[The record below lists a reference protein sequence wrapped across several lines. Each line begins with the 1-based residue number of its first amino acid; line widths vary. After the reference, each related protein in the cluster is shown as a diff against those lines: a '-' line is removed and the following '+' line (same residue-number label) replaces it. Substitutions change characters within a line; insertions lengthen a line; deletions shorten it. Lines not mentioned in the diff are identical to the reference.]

1 MIKLNSNFSSARNHL
16 VRLLFTLYVVFSI
29 LVTACGGGPVP
40 SEETT
45 ESVVEPTEV
54 SVEVEPTEV
63 IVPVAEPTTM
73 APSTEKE
80 EKEVVE
86 EAAPVVE
93 TVAEVLLT
101 VLTGRVDYMLPGA
114 EDWQQAL
121 GEEIPLDIG
130 TQLRAYQLSSARL
143 DLLDGSKVLMKPVS
157 QLGMTTYVHEPET
170 PVTQAYVDIPEGEAA
185 FDVNGP
191 LAGADSSF
199 LVKMPTGV
207 FSVNPEAEEIEESV
221 PETPEEQPEPEAA
234 EAATE
239 NPVTAA
245 TKEELDLADV
255 TLNVLSGRVDF
266 LLPGSD
272 DWQLADG
279 EAFSVD
285 LGTEVRT
292 YQLSMARLDL
302 ADGSKIM
309 MKPTSKVS
317 VTSYLHEPATPV
329 TQAYVSVPEGEA
341 AFDVNGPL
349 AGADSTFMVEMPT
362 GVFSVTGTSFVVNA
376 GNTDQ
381 PAQINLLEGTVVAG
395 ATTQNAETG
404 ELEAMFFEMEAGEDG
419 AAMNFMSSE
428 QAAEIVVESGQDA
441 DIQQQVAAMSVV
453 TAQGS
458 DGIEVAAES
467 GLAAAVEQGLESGT
481 VGVLPQE
488 QIESVETAAEEG
500 ALSEAAP
507 VVIAAEE
514 LAEAL
519 AVEPG
524 EDSVLAGTGVEIK
537 TAVEALTGD
546 GTAAREGAIDG
557 ALQSFEDAF
566 EGPQPTVVTD
576 AEGNTVQI
584 MPPEITIN
592 PDGTASVEPG
602 QLVDEN
608 GNPLSSEALTVVAES
623 NVTVIDPISG
633 EVTELGITDA
643 LALPTADPLA
653 ASDERGDSLGAE
665 LFEGPQQEG
674 PETGQVM
681 FVAGST
687 GVNLLQGEGV
697 ASGLGVDAV
706 TGELVPFVM
715 EVEAGADGTVIEI
728 PSVDQLP
735 TDLKEEG
742 TVSGLLDALGVVA
755 ASGKKVLQS
764 VQENGL
770 FQTAG
775 ELLNSDKAS
784 GLLGSKA
791 TGVTDVIAGTTEIVG
806 DKVKTLDS
814 KTLRTLSSAGLADA
828 SLGAVGMG
836 TKKSIELIDSAVTT
850 GGPKQEALV
859 NSFIGDFTGPQSD
872 PILDVDGNVI
882 GEVPPPAVVFDENGI
897 PQGLLPST
905 PVDPEGKELDP
916 QALAE
921 LTEAGAGEIFM
932 IDPNSGESVPV
943 GGGQVAT
950 WGIQNMLATTDSRG
964 VGQQSMFPPVSF
976 DSETGEMKPTVMVF
990 AGGNF
995 SGFDVFDEEK
1005 TQRVSHCRTYC
1016 GKQENND

>member
-1 MIKLNSNFSSARNHL
+1 
-16 VRLLFTLYVVFSI
+16 
-29 LVTACGGGPVP
+29 
-40 SEETT
+40 
-45 ESVVEPTEV
+45 
-54 SVEVEPTEV
+54 
-63 IVPVAEPTTM
+63 
-73 APSTEKE
+73 
-80 EKEVVE
+80 
-86 EAAPVVE
+86 
-93 TVAEVLLT
+93 
-101 VLTGRVDYMLPGA
+101 
-114 EDWQQAL
+114 
-121 GEEIPLDIG
+121 
-130 TQLRAYQLSSARL
+130 
-143 DLLDGSKVLMKPVS
+143 
-157 QLGMTTYVHEPET
+157 
-170 PVTQAYVDIPEGEAA
+170 
-185 FDVNGP
+185 
-191 LAGADSSF
+191 
-199 LVKMPTGV
+199 
-207 FSVNPEAEEIEESV
+207 
-221 PETPEEQPEPEAA
+221 
-234 EAATE
+234 
-239 NPVTAA
+239 
-245 TKEELDLADV
+245 
-255 TLNVLSGRVDF
+255 
-266 LLPGSD
+266 
-272 DWQLADG
+272 
-279 EAFSVD
+279 
-285 LGTEVRT
+285 
-292 YQLSMARLDL
+292 
-302 ADGSKIM
+302 
-309 MKPTSKVS
+309 
-317 VTSYLHEPATPV
+317 
-329 TQAYVSVPEGEA
+329 
-341 AFDVNGPL
+341 
-349 AGADSTFMVEMPT
+349 
-362 GVFSVTGTSFVVNA
+362 
-376 GNTDQ
+376 
-381 PAQINLLEGTVVAG
+381 
-395 ATTQNAETG
+395 
-404 ELEAMFFEMEAGEDG
+404 
-419 AAMNFMSSE
+419 
-428 QAAEIVVESGQDA
+428 
-441 DIQQQVAAMSVV
+441 
-453 TAQGS
+453 
-458 DGIEVAAES
+458 
-467 GLAAAVEQGLESGT
+467 
-481 VGVLPQE
+481 
-488 QIESVETAAEEG
+488 
-500 ALSEAAP
+500 
-507 VVIAAEE
+507 
-514 LAEAL
+514 
-519 AVEPG
+519 
-524 EDSVLAGTGVEIK
+524 
-537 TAVEALTGD
+537 
-546 GTAAREGAIDG
+546 
-557 ALQSFEDAF
+557 
-566 EGPQPTVVTD
+566 
-576 AEGNTVQI
+576 

-728 PSVDQLP
+728 PPVDQLP
-735 TDLKEEG
+735 TELKEEG

-995 SGFDVFDEEK
+995 SVFDVFDEEK
-1005 TQRVSHCRTYC
+1005 MSGGLVEVGMEVNLLKKVVYLDRKICLL
-1016 GKQENND
+1016 

>member
-45 ESVVEPTEV
+45 DSVVEPTEV

-63 IVPVAEPTTM
+63 VVPVAEPTTM

-735 TDLKEEG
+735 TELKEEG

-897 PQGLLPST
+897 PQG
-905 PVDPEGKELDP
+905 
-916 QALAE
+916 
-921 LTEAGAGEIFM
+921 
-932 IDPNSGESVPV
+932 
-943 GGGQVAT
+943 
-950 WGIQNMLATTDSRG
+950 
-964 VGQQSMFPPVSF
+964 
-976 DSETGEMKPTVMVF
+976 
-990 AGGNF
+990 
-995 SGFDVFDEEK
+995 
-1005 TQRVSHCRTYC
+1005 
-1016 GKQENND
+1016 

>member
-1 MIKLNSNFSSARNHL
+1 MTKLNRKFSSTRNQL
-16 VRLLFTLYVVFSI
+16 VRLLFTLYVVLSI
-29 LVTACGGGPVP
+29 LVTACGGGAPVP
-40 SEETT
+40 SEETI
-45 ESVVEPTEV
+45 ESVTEPTEV

-63 IVPVAEPTTM
+63 VAPVAEPTSIV
-73 APSTEKE
+73 PSTDKE
-80 EKEVVE
+80 EKEKEEEIVE

-101 VLTGRVDYMLPGA
+101 VLTGRVDYMLPGT
-114 EDWQQAL
+114 EEWQQAL

-245 TKEELDLADV
+245 TEEELNLADV

-349 AGADSTFMVEMPT
+349 AGPDSSFMVEMPT

-428 QAAEIVVESGQDA
+428 QAAEIVVESGQETDV
-441 DIQQQVAAMSVV
+441 QQQVAAMSVV

-481 VGVLPQE
+481 AGVLSEE
-488 QIESVETAAEEG
+488 QIEFVETAAEEG
-500 ALSEAAP
+500 ALSEVAP

-519 AVEPG
+519 AAEPG

-566 EGPQPTVVTD
+566 EGPQSTVVT
-576 AEGNTVQI
+576 
-584 MPPEITIN
+584 
-592 PDGTASVEPG
+592 
-602 QLVDEN
+602 
-608 GNPLSSEALTVVAES
+608 
-623 NVTVIDPISG
+623 
-633 EVTELGITDA
+633 
-643 LALPTADPLA
+643 
-653 ASDERGDSLGAE
+653 
-665 LFEGPQQEG
+665 
-674 PETGQVM
+674 
-681 FVAGST
+681 
-687 GVNLLQGEGV
+687 
-697 ASGLGVDAV
+697 
-706 TGELVPFVM
+706 
-715 EVEAGADGTVIEI
+715 
-728 PSVDQLP
+728 
-735 TDLKEEG
+735 
-742 TVSGLLDALGVVA
+742 
-755 ASGKKVLQS
+755 
-764 VQENGL
+764 
-770 FQTAG
+770 
-775 ELLNSDKAS
+775 
-784 GLLGSKA
+784 
-791 TGVTDVIAGTTEIVG
+791 
-806 DKVKTLDS
+806 
-814 KTLRTLSSAGLADA
+814 
-828 SLGAVGMG
+828 
-836 TKKSIELIDSAVTT
+836 
-850 GGPKQEALV
+850 
-859 NSFIGDFTGPQSD
+859 
-872 PILDVDGNVI
+872 
-882 GEVPPPAVVFDENGI
+882 
-897 PQGLLPST
+897 
-905 PVDPEGKELDP
+905 
-916 QALAE
+916 
-921 LTEAGAGEIFM
+921 
-932 IDPNSGESVPV
+932 
-943 GGGQVAT
+943 
-950 WGIQNMLATTDSRG
+950 
-964 VGQQSMFPPVSF
+964 
-976 DSETGEMKPTVMVF
+976 
-990 AGGNF
+990 
-995 SGFDVFDEEK
+995 
-1005 TQRVSHCRTYC
+1005 
-1016 GKQENND
+1016 